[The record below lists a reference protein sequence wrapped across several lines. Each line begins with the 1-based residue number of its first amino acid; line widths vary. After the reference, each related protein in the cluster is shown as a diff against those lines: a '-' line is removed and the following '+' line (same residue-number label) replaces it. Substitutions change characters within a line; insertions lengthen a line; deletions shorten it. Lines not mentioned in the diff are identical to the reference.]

1 MYVFKDKIYTEDQL
15 NEIAEIKGYTFDEL
29 LANNPD
35 IVKEGDDEKKKKE
48 NVEKPQGTAEGA
60 DVVPD
65 PAAPENTE
73 LESESISL
81 DTPSQIEP
89 IDVQQIINTPK
100 DSTPPSLEMPEE
112 KPEIEDVKIESKKV
126 VTKDLGDGEKEY
138 KLDERTKLLTD
149 EDREVIN

>member
-1 MYVFKDKIYTEDQL
+1 MYVFKNKSYTKDQL
-15 NEIAEIKGYTFDEL
+15 DEIAELKGYTFDEL

-65 PAAPENTE
+65 PAAPESTE

-81 DTPSQIEP
+81 D
-89 IDVQQIINTPK
+89 
-100 DSTPPSLEMPEE
+100 
-112 KPEIEDVKIESKKV
+112 
-126 VTKDLGDGEKEY
+126 Y
-138 KLDERTKLLTD
+138 
-149 EDREVIN
+149 